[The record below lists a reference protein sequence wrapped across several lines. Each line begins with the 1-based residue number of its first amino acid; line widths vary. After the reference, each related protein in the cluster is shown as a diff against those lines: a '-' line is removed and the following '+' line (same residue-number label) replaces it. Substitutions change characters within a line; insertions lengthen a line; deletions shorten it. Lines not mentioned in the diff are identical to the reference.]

1 MNVAVSSNETA
12 QREAFR
18 VIWVAR
24 AAGAIVA
31 LVLASISVYLH
42 WGHLNSLK
50 SIVQLLTVA
59 FGFVIFVVLSTIA
72 RKGHARIL
80 ERMLDEVRHLTEQ
93 LRIHAESDPLT
104 GLHNLRSFQTH
115 MNEALGQARRD
126 DMPLTLVVADLDNF
140 KVLNDSFGHQFGD
153 EVLKATA
160 RVFSSCG
167 GDAAFAA
174 RPGGDEFAMALPG
187 TTREGATAIARRIES
202 QLTSVIVDGR
212 PTAALGSFGIGTYP
226 DDGETTQALFAA
238 ADSRMYSEKHRR
250 KAESLSNLT
259 SASRKLFVRVGS
271 AIRPDHTTAHILDD
285 IAAATKEEFTLSL
298 CAIVAPASARH
309 EALTAVAAAH
319 PEISD
324 SFSALVASGSA
335 LQTDAVASVLPAEAW
350 IIDTPVPGDTAGA
363 RMVLA
368 GVPMASF
375 RPDAPVVLALA
386 DLVQVVIVNGRAH
399 ADAQRAGRERDIHV
413 DLAQVMAGGGTLR
426 DRLRKV
432 AEMIAKSIGVVSV
445 SIEGIAQGNV
455 YHQPYSTTSGVT
467 EEFLDTWEITRRS
480 DEGRQFILEIAQQA
494 PTVFK
499 PGSDERVPPREAEL
513 LTRGGISSIAVCA
526 IRFDAQLLGIIG
538 AATRKDG
545 FFDEETM
552 SALQSIA
559 DHLAPSIKISLLRE
573 ELEATNAELQRT
585 SRESLAR
592 LADAAEARDPHTG
605 GHLRR
610 IRAYCIDLSLE
621 LGLSREEAEAIGNA
635 STVHDLGKL
644 SLPDEVL
651 LRPGKLSRDDW
662 EKMREHP
669 QHGERLIGDSPMF
682 EVERAVARWHHE
694 RWDGSGYPDGLK
706 GHEIPLPAR
715 IVAVADAFDALTTE
729 RPYKRAWSRDEA
741 VAEIVRERGRLFCP
755 VVVDALEQLHAMG
768 RIEVNPRLDGHRHAE
783 TKAA

>member
-1 MNVAVSSNETA
+1 MDVAVSSRETA
-12 QREAFR
+12 QREAFG
-18 VIWVAR
+18 VVWVAR
-24 AAGAIVA
+24 TAGALTA
-31 LVLASISVYLH
+31 LGLAGISVYLH
-42 WGHLNSLK
+42 WGHLSSLQ

-59 FGFVIFVVLSTIA
+59 CGFVVFVVLSTIA

-104 GLHNLRSFQTH
+104 SLHNLRSFQSH
-115 MNEALGQARRD
+115 MNDALASARRD
-126 DMPLTLVVADLDNF
+126 NMPVSLVVADLDNF
-140 KVLNDSFGHQFGD
+140 KNLNDSFGHQFGD

-174 RPGGDEFAMALPG
+174 RPGGDEFALALPG

-202 QLTSVIVDGR
+202 QLASVIVDGR

-259 SASRKLFVRVGS
+259 GASRKLFVRVGS
-271 AIRPDHTTAHILDD
+271 AIRPDHTTAQILDD
-285 IAAATKEEFTLSL
+285 IAAAAKEEFTLSL

-309 EALTAVAAAH
+309 EALTAIAAAY
-319 PEISD
+319 PETAD
-324 SFSALVASGSA
+324 AFSALVSNAT
-335 LQTDAVASVLPAEAW
+335 LQSDAIAAILPSEAW
-350 IIDTPVPGDTAGA
+350 LIDTPVPGDTAGA
-363 RMVLA
+363 HIILA
-368 GVPMASF
+368 GVPMSSF
-375 RPDAPVVLALA
+375 RPDAPVALALA

-399 ADAQRAGRERDIHV
+399 ADAQRAGRERDVHV

-426 DRLRKV
+426 DRLGRV
-432 AEMIAKSIGVVSV
+432 AEMIAKTIGVASV

-455 YHQPYSTTSGVT
+455 YHEPYSTMTGAT
-467 EEFLDTWEITRRS
+467 EDFLRSWDETRRS
-480 DEGRQFILEIAQQA
+480 EQGQRFIEQMASQA
-494 PTVFK
+494 PMVFE
-499 PGSDERVPPREAEL
+499 PMNDERVPQREAEL
-513 LTRGGISSIAVCA
+513 LAGVGVSEVAVCA
-526 IRFDAQLLGIIG
+526 ITFDAQILGLI
-538 AATRKDG
+538 AAASRRDG

-610 IRAYCIDLSLE
+610 IRAYCVDLALE
-621 LGLSREEAEAIGNA
+621 LGLSREEADAIGNA

-694 RWDGSGYPDGLK
+694 RWDGSGYPDGLE

-768 RIEVNPRLDGHRHAE
+768 RIEVNPRLNGHQHSAS
-783 TKAA
+783 KAA